1 MLIVAIKLTCT
12 CSSRKI
18 HHKINY
24 VTCTGKMYIKS
35 ITFVVYFVLSQ
46 TPFPLPENLNPFCGR
61 GQGEVLIF
69 SGQFCTVQ
77 EICTEIDLLF
87 LIIYFGH
94 NLNVFSFA

>member
-35 ITFVVYFVLSQ
+35 ITFCNLLCVV
-46 TPFPLPENLNPFCGR
+46 TDPLPTARKFKPLLWEGAGR
-61 GQGEVLIF
+61 SVDIFWTVLH
-69 SGQFCTVQ
+69 SARNM
-77 EICTEIDLLF
+77 
-87 LIIYFGH
+87 YR
-94 NLNVFSFA
+94 N